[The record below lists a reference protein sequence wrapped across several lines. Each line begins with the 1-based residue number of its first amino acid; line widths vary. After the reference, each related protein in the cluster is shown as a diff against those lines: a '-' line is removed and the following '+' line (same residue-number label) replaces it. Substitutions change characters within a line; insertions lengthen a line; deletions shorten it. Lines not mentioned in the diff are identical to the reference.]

1 MLEIDLSPNPTSRF
15 LNLNFKSQGAKGKLK
30 VINTSGQ
37 IILEKNI
44 FSQNGIFQDQF
55 DVSRLN
61 NGVYI
66 LLVQDE
72 RRGDCKKFIK
82 Q

>member
-1 MLEIDLSPNPTSRF
+1 MLEIELNPNPTSRF
-15 LNLNFKSQGAKGKLK
+15 LNLNFKSQGKKGKLK

-44 FSQNGIFQDQF
+44 FAQNGIFQDQF

-66 LLVQDE
+66 LLIQDE
-72 RRGDCKKFIK
+72 KSGDCKKFIK

>member
-1 MLEIDLSPNPTSRF
+1 MLKINLNPNPTSRF
-15 LNLNFKSQGAKGKLK
+15 LNLNFKSEGEKGKLK

-72 RRGDCKKFIK
+72 KIGDSKKFIK